1 MEAEDIRTRLL
12 ALLTTIA
19 PDIDAATLD
28 PVQDLRDQVDFDS
41 MDRLHFAM
49 AISEEFHIDIPE
61 QDYPRLGGLQQACE
75 YVQQKLRTGRGG
87 ITPTPPPGASAG

>member
-1 MEAEDIRTRLL
+1 MEAQDIRSRLT

-19 PDIDAATLD
+19 PDIDPATLD
-28 PVQDLRDQVDFDS
+28 LVQDVRDQVDFDS

-61 QDYPRLGGLQQACE
+61 QDYPRLGALQKACE
-75 YVQQKLRTGRGG
+75 YIQAKL
-87 ITPTPPPGASAG
+87 SAGGSSPATGA

>member
-1 MEAEDIRTRLL
+1 MEAQDIRTRLL

-19 PDIDAATLD
+19 PDIDPATLD
-28 PVQDLRDQVDFDS
+28 PVQDVRDQVDFDS

-61 QDYPRLGGLQQACE
+61 QDYPRLGALQKACE
-75 YVQQKLRTGRGG
+75 YVQVKL
-87 ITPTPPPGASAG
+87 SAGGSSPATGA